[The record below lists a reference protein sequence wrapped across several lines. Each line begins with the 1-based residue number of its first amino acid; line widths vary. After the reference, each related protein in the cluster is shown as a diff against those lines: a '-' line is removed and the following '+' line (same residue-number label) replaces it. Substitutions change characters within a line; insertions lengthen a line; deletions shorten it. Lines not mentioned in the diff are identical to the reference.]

1 MSLSRFAAK
10 LDAGFP
16 RVVLLMRGDNPMT
29 TTMQPNAE
37 KQHIESV
44 PGRCGG
50 KPCIVGHRIRV
61 QDVVLWT
68 EQGMSPDAIAAAYPQ
83 ITLADVHAALTYYF
97 DNTEAI
103 NQDIREDDE
112 LVSRLKEANGP
123 NLLGTVK

>member
-1 MSLSRFAAK
+1 
-10 LDAGFP
+10 
-16 RVVLLMRGDNPMT
+16 MT
-29 TTMQPNAE
+29 PTMPSIAE
-37 KQHIESV
+37 KKHIESV

-68 EQGMSPDAIAAAYPQ
+68 EQGMSPDEIASAYPQ

-97 DNTEAI
+97 DNTAAI

-112 LVSRLKEANGP
+112 LVARLKAAQGP
-123 NLLGTVK
+123 NLVGEVK